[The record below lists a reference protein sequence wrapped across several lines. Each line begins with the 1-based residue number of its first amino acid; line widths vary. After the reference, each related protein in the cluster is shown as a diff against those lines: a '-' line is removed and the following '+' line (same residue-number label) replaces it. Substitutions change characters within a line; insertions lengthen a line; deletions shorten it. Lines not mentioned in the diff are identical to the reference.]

1 MRLSQVNKILLGSS
15 IIVVPLSF
23 YGGMYVK
30 EYWLSRK
37 LDEIDD
43 MKPPPHERAMR
54 ARTVQLERE
63 RKDLMEEGQTLDQKI
78 VEIRKRIAETV

>member
-63 RKDLMEEGQTLDQKI
+63 RKDLMEEAKPRFSGIGRDMTSWLEK
-78 VEIRKRIAETV
+78 